1 MKTTG
6 TRVVVL
12 SQLEHPFIRNLGI
25 PGWFGHDAIG
35 NRVRFLT
42 ARRCSLWIQ
51 VMPFPLNLLFPPR
64 RLRSV
69 GGNQISYQFP
79 CLQHVLRSRS
89 LS

>member
-1 MKTTG
+1 MDGCRLRHSHLEKQSPVTPQQRMNTTG

-12 SQLEHPFIRNLGI
+12 SQLEHPFIRDLGI

-51 VMPFPLNLLFPPR
+51 FMPILLG
-64 RLRSV
+64 L
-69 GGNQISYQFP
+69 
-79 CLQHVLRSRS
+79 H
-89 LS
+89 